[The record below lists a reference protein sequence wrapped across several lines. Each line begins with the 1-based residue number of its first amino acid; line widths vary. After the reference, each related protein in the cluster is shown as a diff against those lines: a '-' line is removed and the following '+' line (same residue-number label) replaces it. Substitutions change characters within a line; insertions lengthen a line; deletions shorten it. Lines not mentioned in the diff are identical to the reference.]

1 MKLRLTSLAILA
13 AFATGAQAASTGISN
28 GTVSAT
34 IHDNGSFEV
43 YGAGPSLSYMGVEF
57 VKIDTRSAWW
67 VVEDGGATVAQYDA
81 GGFPGTSTMGGGTT
95 ALTTAFNNPGWSFV
109 QTAALVAPNQLA
121 VSVILTN
128 NTGAAVKDVYY
139 GVGFDPDQGGSGRNA
154 TWNTVNAQGANASVT
169 ATRDWLRDHKLYSVT
184 LANTT
189 SAAATAIEAYVNKGN
204 CCSWVSPKSVIT
216 TAGAQA
222 GYQGFADDSISLAYH
237 YGSIGAG
244 ESVTIG
250 YSYTFAA
257 VVPEPETYAMFL
269 AGLGLMGVVARRRT
283 RV

>member
-1 MKLRLTSLAILA
+1 MKLRLTSLAIRA
-13 AFATGAQAASTGISN
+13 AFATGAQAASTNITN

-34 IHDNGSFEV
+34 IDDNGSFDV
-43 YGAGPSLSYMGVEF
+43 SGATGLSYNGVEF
-57 VKIDTRSAWW
+57 VNIDTRSAWW
-67 VVEDGGATVAQYDA
+67 VIEGIGAPKVAQYGA
-81 GGFPGTSTMGGGTT
+81 NPLGTT
-95 ALTTAFNNPGWSFV
+95 TAGVGPLAATTAVIGGLSFV

-128 NTGAAVKDVYY
+128 NGAGALKDVYF
-139 GVGFDPDQGGSGRNA
+139 GVGFDPDQGGSGRNQ

-204 CCSWVSPKSVIT
+204 CCSWVSPMSVIT
-216 TAGAQA
+216 TPGAQA
-222 GYQGFADDSISLAYH
+222 GYQGFADDSISLAYQ

-283 RV
+283 RA